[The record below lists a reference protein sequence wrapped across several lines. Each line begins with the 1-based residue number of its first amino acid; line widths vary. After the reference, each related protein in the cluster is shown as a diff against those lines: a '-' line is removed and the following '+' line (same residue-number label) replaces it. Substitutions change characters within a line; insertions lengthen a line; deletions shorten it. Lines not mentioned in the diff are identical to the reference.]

1 MKGSISHR
9 DSFLAHIQHQL
20 GKGSSPSIQRPAWKH
35 QVQWETNGFASK
47 EELVEQ
53 LKKQCQQ
60 IHTRVIEATPEE
72 APSAL
77 RTFMAE
83 YGEGAVLTSSDRRFE
98 QYGFPS
104 MFAGLQKE
112 GISVNSW
119 DADDSRYENIRQAEK
134 AKYAVVF
141 SDYTLAES
149 GTVVVSSHQGQGRAL
164 HFLPMM
170 YIVCIEKSTIVPRMI
185 QAVSAFNQLVE
196 GGEQPKGAI
205 HFISGPS
212 NSADIEMN
220 LVVGVHGPVRAVY
233 LLIDNESGLS

>member
-1 MKGSISHR
+1 MKGTISHR
-9 DSFLAHIQHQL
+9 DSFLAHIQQQL
-20 GKGSSPSIQRPAWKH
+20 GKASSPSTSIQRPVGKY
-35 QVQWETNGFASK
+35 QVQWETNGLLSK

-53 LKKQCQQ
+53 LKKQCQH
-60 IHTRVIEATPEE
+60 IHTRVVETTPEK

-77 RTFMAE
+77 RLLMTE
-83 YGEGAVLTSSDRRFE
+83 YGEGPVMTSRDRRFE
-98 QYGFPS
+98 QYGFDP
-104 MFAGLQKE
+104 MFDCLQKE
-112 GISVNSW
+112 GISVTSW
-119 DADDSRYENIRQAEK
+119 NADASRDENIRQAEQ

-149 GTVVVSSHQGQGRAL
+149 GTVVLSSHQGQGRAL

-170 YIVCIEKSTIVPRMI
+170 YIVCIEKSSIVPRMI
-185 QAVSAFNQLVE
+185 QAVSALNRLVE
-196 GGEQPKGAI
+196 EGERARGAI

-233 LLIDNESGLS
+233 VLIDDE

>member
-1 MKGSISHR
+1 MKGTISHR
-9 DSFLAHIQHQL
+9 DSFLAHIQQQL
-20 GKGSSPSIQRPAWKH
+20 GKGSSPSTSIQRPGWKH
-35 QVQWETNGFASK
+35 QVQWETNGLLSK

-60 IHTRVIEATPEE
+60 IHTRVIETTPEE
-72 APSAL
+72 APSLL
-77 RTFMAE
+77 RLLMTE
-83 YGEGAVLTSSDRRFE
+83 YGEGPVMTSRDRRFE
-98 QYGFPS
+98 QYGFNP
-104 MFAGLQKE
+104 MFACLQKE
-112 GISVNSW
+112 GISVTSW
-119 DADDSRYENIRQAEK
+119 DADASRDENIRQAEQ

-149 GTVVVSSHQGQGRAL
+149 GTVVLSSHQGQGRAL

-170 YIVCIEKSTIVPRMI
+170 YIVCIEKSSIVPRMI
-185 QAVSAFNQLVE
+185 QAVSALNCLVE
-196 GGEQPKGAI
+196 EGEQAKGAI

-233 LLIDNESGLS
+233 LLIDDE